1 MSDPSDPPV
10 AVLDT
15 SVLYPVWSR
24 VLLRRLA
31 VGQSPSFR
39 GIWSREIARELWRTF
54 SAWGVARG
62 LTPEQAQHQVS
73 ATLYPLRQVLILVD
87 GERRPPGTP
96 ASPLP
101 DPDDAHLW
109 NAALNG
115 GAGYIVSHNTRHFP
129 PTEWIDTAGAVVSRH
144 LSHGIKFLT
153 AIEFI
158 EDVLGFDAAT
168 IYGAPLP
175 AGGIVRGDRS
185 RR

>member
-1 MSDPSDPPV
+1 MTSLKAPPV

-31 VGQSPSFR
+31 TGQPASIR

-62 LTPEQAQHQVS
+62 LAPEQAQHQAG
-73 ATLYPLRQVLILVD
+73 ATLYPLQQVLILVD
-87 GERRPPGTP
+87 GDHRPPGAP

-115 GAGYIVSHNTRHFP
+115 GAAYIVSHNTRHFP
-129 PTEWIDTAGAVVSRH
+129 PAEQIDTAGESVSRH
-144 LSHGIKFLT
+144 LSHGIEFLT

-168 IYGAPLP
+168 LYGAPLP
-175 AGGIVRGDRS
+175 AGGLVRSDRS